1 MNKFKFIIKGILL
14 WTTGFVTVFFI
25 AGIDSI
31 YDNGYFFQTLIVVVM
46 MISCCYKLLS
56 EKEFEILSLYRW
68 FNKIISYNNDYPNGK
83 ANHREA
89 RHKEIKRRKGRL

>member
-31 YDNGYFFQTLIVVVM
+31 YDNGYFFQTLIAVAVM
-46 MISCCYKLLS
+46 IFCCYKLIS
-56 EKEFEILSLYRW
+56 EEEFKKVT
-68 FNKIISYNNDYPNGK
+68 FYNLLKLD
-83 ANHREA
+83 ED
-89 RHKEIKRRKGRL
+89 E